1 MEGFIEQV
9 VKRDKTAK
17 SLAIKIISVVLLFVI
32 PLTFVFLARFISFY
46 LSLVGFFIFIGGIY
60 VVWWIFTSQR
70 VEYEYSVNIDTL
82 DIAKVISLR
91 RRKRMLSIEIK
102 DIEMLEFG
110 DKNIA
115 DMHFRKVYP
124 AAKNINDTEN
134 NVYAVFT
141 EQAYGKCLLVFN
153 PNEEILNAMKPHM
166 KRELVVKIFYNKRT
180 RAPWARCSAF
190 AAATAWQ
197 ALVCSAARQRC
208 AAVSAC

>member
-102 DIEMLEFG
+102 DIE
-110 DKNIA
+110 IA
-115 DMHFRKVYP
+115 VTHRDIVEDWFVNR
-124 AAKNINDTEN
+124 
-134 NVYAVFT
+134 
-141 EQAYGKCLLVFN
+141 
-153 PNEEILNAMKPHM
+153 
-166 KRELVVKIFYNKRT
+166 
-180 RAPWARCSAF
+180 
-190 AAATAWQ
+190 
-197 ALVCSAARQRC
+197 
-208 AAVSAC
+208 

>member
-17 SLAIKIISVVLLFVI
+17 SLAIKIFSIALLFII

-46 LSLVGFFIFIGGIY
+46 LALVGFFIFVGGIY
-60 VVWWIFTSQR
+60 VVWWIITSQR

-102 DIEMLEFG
+102 DIEMLEQG
-110 DKNIA
+110 DKNIS
-115 DMHFRKVYP
+115 DMHFRKVYA

-134 NVYAVFT
+134 NMYAVFT

-166 KRELVVKIFYNKRT
+166 KRELVVKLFYNKNRT
-180 RAPWARCSAF
+180 
-190 AAATAWQ
+190 
-197 ALVCSAARQRC
+197 
-208 AAVSAC
+208 

>member
-17 SLAIKIISVVLLFVI
+17 SLAIKIISVALLFVI

-46 LSLVGFFIFIGGIY
+46 LALVGFFIFVGGIY
-60 VVWWIFTSQR
+60 VVWWIFTSQK

-166 KRELVVKIFYNKRT
+166 KRELVVKIFYKKDRT
-180 RAPWARCSAF
+180 
-190 AAATAWQ
+190 
-197 ALVCSAARQRC
+197 
-208 AAVSAC
+208 